1 MTQNSGPVKFS
12 SSQIRPR
19 QRLLQLR
26 QIHQPGLVALRLG
39 PGGVRKPGAGKKH
52 KMHHSGPGL
61 TIGAFSTSSRMTA
74 CPTACS
80 PHLRS
85 PNNSAFSRP
94 PPPHPLARQRPND
107 CPPFPK
113 RQGLRAWAITH
124 RRHHAREHP
133 QSPDGPPHARLGGR
147 GRDALHRVGCRGA
160 CGEW

>member
-1 MTQNSGPVKFS
+1 MKFS
-12 SSQIRPR
+12 FSQIRPR

-39 PGGVRKPGAGKKH
+39 PGGVRKPGAGKKTQNAPLRARADH
-52 KMHHSGPGL
+52 RGL
-61 TIGAFSTSSRMTA
+61 LHQFTNDRLPNRVFAPSALPQQQRFFT
-74 CPTACS
+74 PTATTSTCAS
-80 PHLRS
+80 
-85 PNNSAFSRP
+85 
-94 PPPHPLARQRPND
+94 PND

-113 RQGLRAWAITH
+113 RRGLRAWVITH